1 MVSHF
6 QTIKEISDLGLL
18 GKGGNEGAVLPFHHD
33 QDGDEFSNKTADSTV
48 NMRDDEDNNDGND
61 NDSENDSDEK
71 EELESITDDENQ
83 DSKKDDDP
91 EDPKEDNRPKSSAER
106 AKSARSTTSSIVADM
121 RPDAEE
127 E

>member
-18 GKGGNEGAVLPFHHD
+18 GKGGNEGAVLPFHQD

-61 NDSENDSDEK
+61 NDSENEDKYTDNNGDLDTSNSDA
-71 EELESITDDENQ
+71 
-83 DSKKDDDP
+83 KKW
-91 EDPKEDNRPKSSAER
+91 ALLL
-106 AKSARSTTSSIVADM
+106 
-121 RPDAEE
+121 
-127 E
+127 